1 MTSIGIP
8 EHNEIEQVKQM
19 RNDQISENNINE
31 TINLEIDDPLFKYK
45 KRLDAHW
52 TNLPDDERFYKLM
65 HPRSID
71 KKEDDEKEKKNS
83 TEDTSS
89 NSEKPS
95 QGEEVKKDNKTNDEI
110 TKPKPLRLFIRYDG
124 TIPQA
129 SLYNILDEP
138 VNAQRQT
145 RAQINL
151 HFRNDLMAHSSNPIL
166 KAAISP
172 QGCSQLVMGAIG
184 LIPQGSYLEQTV
196 NILKNGKESNSD
208 NQLQLVSNEQYD
220 IVAPIFQKI
229 VLKTAS
235 NKDFT
240 IQCTDVEKGEGQS
253 MFIQS
258 AKLNG
263 QPYTSSKIDMA
274 TIERGGT
281 LQLVIGKTPNKLW
294 GKQLPVKNKQSE

>member
-1 MTSIGIP
+1 
-8 EHNEIEQVKQM
+8 M

-124 TIPQA
+124 TIP
-129 SLYNILDEP
+129 
-138 VNAQRQT
+138 
-145 RAQINL
+145 
-151 HFRNDLMAHSSNPIL
+151 
-166 KAAISP
+166 
-172 QGCSQLVMGAIG
+172 
-184 LIPQGSYLEQTV
+184 
-196 NILKNGKESNSD
+196 
-208 NQLQLVSNEQYD
+208 
-220 IVAPIFQKI
+220 
-229 VLKTAS
+229 
-235 NKDFT
+235 
-240 IQCTDVEKGEGQS
+240 
-253 MFIQS
+253 
-258 AKLNG
+258 
-263 QPYTSSKIDMA
+263 
-274 TIERGGT
+274 
-281 LQLVIGKTPNKLW
+281 
-294 GKQLPVKNKQSE
+294 